1 MATKQLGT
9 KQALKQKRDAKDQ
22 VLWMADCYSLAKK
35 FPNPHTWLALLE
47 PVEFSDA
54 EKLNPFHY
62 WLWMEIWKAAQ
73 LAEKDEDTSG
83 YNNTQYKNNG
93 TARDSTLAAQ

>member
-47 PVEFSDA
+47 PVESSDA

-73 LAEKDEDTSG
+73 LAEKDEDNIA
-83 YNNTQYKNNG
+83 YNNTQYKDSG